1 MRSLMTRDATE
12 QKSQKADTGPLALP
26 PVAPGDL
33 PPRRRPLWVWAFA
46 ALAAVVLIG
55 VVVYATRQP
64 DPLSDPRPI
73 EVVKGFVAALE
84 AKDASKA
91 LAFVVPTEIKKEIG
105 PEVRA
110 YLEYVDTLNFSDTN
124 YQLVDNDGER
134 AHVRWTATMHY
145 KLNFGSEVKSGDK
158 PVDTVYE
165 LIKFENAWYLQSVAP
180 PEA

>member
-1 MRSLMTRDATE
+1 MTREATE
-12 QKSQKADTGPLALP
+12 QKADTGPLAQP
-26 PVAPGDL
+26 PVAPSAL
-33 PPRRRPLWVWAFA
+33 SSRRPHLWVWAGA
-46 ALAAVVLIG
+46 ALAIALVIG
-55 VVVYATRQP
+55 AAIYFTRQP
-64 DPLSDPRPI
+64 DPLSDPRPV

-91 LAFVVPTEIKKEIG
+91 LAFVVPTDIKKEIG

-110 YLEYVDTLNFSDTN
+110 YLEYVESLSFSDAN
-124 YQLVDNDGER
+124 YQLLDSDGER

>member
-1 MRSLMTRDATE
+1 MTREATE
-12 QKSQKADTGPLALP
+12 QKADTGPLTLPPAAPGALP
-26 PVAPGDL
+26 S
-33 PPRRRPLWVWAFA
+33 RRPRPWVWGVA
-46 ALAAVVLIG
+46 ALAVALAVGAAIFF
-55 VVVYATRQP
+55 TRQP
-64 DPLSDPRPI
+64 DPLSDPRPV

-91 LAFVVPTEIKKEIG
+91 LSFVVPTDIKKEIG

-110 YLEYVDTLNFSDTN
+110 YLEYVESLSFSDAS

-145 KLNFGSEVKSGDK
+145 RLNFGSEVKSGDK
-158 PVDTVYE
+158 PVDTIYE

>member
-1 MRSLMTRDATE
+1 MTRDATE
-12 QKSQKADTGPLALP
+12 HKTDTGPLTLP
-26 PVAPGDL
+26 PVAPGRL
-33 PPRRRPLWVWAFA
+33 PARRPRQWVLVVA
-46 ALAAVVLIG
+46 ALAVALVIG
-55 VVVYATRQP
+55 AAIYLTRQP
-64 DPLSDPRPI
+64 DPLSDPRPA

-91 LAFVVPTEIKKEIG
+91 LSFVVPTEIKKEIG

-110 YLEYVDTLNFSDTN
+110 YLEYVESLSFSDAN
-124 YQLVDNDGER
+124 YQLLDNDGER

-158 PVDTVYE
+158 PVDTIYE
-165 LIKFENAWYLQSVAP
+165 LIKFEGAWYLQSVAP

>member
-1 MRSLMTRDATE
+1 MTREATE
-12 QKSQKADTGPLALP
+12 QKADTGPLTPP
-26 PVAPGDL
+26 PVAPKAL
-33 PPRRRPLWVWAFA
+33 PTRRPLPWIWAAVALVA
-46 ALAAVVLIG
+46 ALVVG
-55 VVVYATRQP
+55 VAIYVTRQP
-64 DPLSDPRPI
+64 DPLSDQRPV

-91 LAFVVPTEIKKEIG
+91 LAFVVPTDIKKEIG

-110 YLEYVDTLNFSDTN
+110 YLEYVESLSFSDAN

-145 KLNFGSEVKSGDK
+145 KLDFGSEVKSGDK

-180 PEA
+180 PDA

>member
-1 MRSLMTRDATE
+1 MTREATE
-12 QKSQKADTGPLALP
+12 QKADTGPLSLP
-26 PVAPGDL
+26 PVAPSAL
-33 PPRRRPLWVWAFA
+33 PTRHPFPWIWVA
-46 ALAAVVLIG
+46 AGLALVLVAGAAI
-55 VVVYATRQP
+55 YFTRQP
-64 DPLSDPRPI
+64 DPLADQRPV

-91 LAFVVPTEIKKEIG
+91 LAFVVPTDIKKEIG

-110 YLEYVDTLNFSDTN
+110 YLEYVESLSFSDAN
-124 YQLVDNDGER
+124 YQMLDNDGER

-158 PVDTVYE
+158 PVDTIYE

>member
-1 MRSLMTRDATE
+1 MTRDATE
-12 QKSQKADTGPLALP
+12 QKEKADTGPLTLP
-26 PVAPGDL
+26 PVAPSAL
-33 PPRRRPLWVWAFA
+33 PTRRPLLWVWAVA
-46 ALAAVVLIG
+46 ALAAALIVG
-55 VVVYATRQP
+55 VAIFFTRQP
-64 DPLSDPRPI
+64 DPLSDPRPV
-73 EVVKGFVAALE
+73 EVVRGFVAALE

-91 LAFVVPTEIKKEIG
+91 LAFVVPTDIKKEIG

-110 YLEYVDTLNFSDTN
+110 YLEYVESLSFSDAN

-134 AHVRWTATMHY
+134 AHVRWTAMMHY

-165 LIKFENAWYLQSVAP
+165 LIKFEGAWYLQSVAP